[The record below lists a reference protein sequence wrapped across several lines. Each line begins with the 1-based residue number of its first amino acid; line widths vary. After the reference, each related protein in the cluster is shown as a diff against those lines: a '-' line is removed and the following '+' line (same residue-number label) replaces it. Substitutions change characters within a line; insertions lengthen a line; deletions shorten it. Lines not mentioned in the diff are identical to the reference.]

1 MRIFI
6 DDKIPYVKGV
16 FEPYAEVEYL
26 PGGLASPG
34 KLRHAD
40 ALLIRTRTL
49 CNETSLAQSR
59 VRFIATATIGYDHI
73 DTDYCRQNGI
83 VWKNAAG
90 CNADSVAM
98 YVGCALKHLAQ
109 KYSFNLKDKALGIV
123 GLGHVG
129 EKVAAVASQLGCR
142 VLKNDPLR
150 QSAMLEG
157 KTCSDNGLPYT
168 DRAEDYISLDELMA
182 RADIISLH
190 PNLHHEAPY
199 ASYHLFDEQRL
210 SQMQKHQILINA
222 SRGEVVDNEALK
234 KALQHR
240 SIKAAVLDVW
250 ENEPQIDQELLRLVD
265 IATPHIAGY
274 AIDGKANGS
283 TMSVQ
288 AIARFFSIEDL
299 YHWTAGPLPEST
311 PPYDILLDDAALR
324 QSPESFEALRPQAAI
339 TKVLSQCG
347 L

>member
-6 DDKIPYVKGV
+6 DDKIPYVRGI

-109 KYSFNLKDKALGIV
+109 KYSFNLKDKTLGIV

-129 EKVAAVASQLGCR
+129 EKVAAVASPLGCR

-157 KTCSDNGLPYT
+157 KTCSNNGLPYT
-168 DRAEDYISLDELMA
+168 DRAEDYISLDELIA

-190 PNLHHEAPY
+190 PNLHYETPY
-199 ASYHLFDEQRL
+199 ASYHLFDEKRL
-210 SQMQKHQILINA
+210 SQMQAHQILINA

-234 KALQHR
+234 TALQHR

-250 ENEPQIDQELLRLVD
+250 ENEPQIDQELLRLVA

-288 AIARFFSIEDL
+288 AIARFFGIEDL

-324 QSPESFEALRPQAAI
+324 QCPESFEALRSQAAI

>member
-1 MRIFI
+1 MRICI
-6 DDKIPYVKGV
+6 DDKIPYVRGV

-109 KYSFNLKDKALGIV
+109 KYSFNLKDKTLGIV
-123 GLGHVG
+123 GLGYVG

-190 PNLHHEAPY
+190 PNLHYETPY
-199 ASYHLFDEQRL
+199 ASYHLFDEKRL

-234 KALQHR
+234 TALQHR

-250 ENEPQIDQELLRLVD
+250 ENEPQIDQELLRLVA

-288 AIARFFSIEDL
+288 AIARFFGIEDL
-299 YHWTAGPLPEST
+299 YHWTAGPQPEST
-311 PPYDILLDDAALR
+311 IPYDILLDDTALR
-324 QSPESFEALRPQAAI
+324 QCPESFESLRSQAAI

>member
-1 MRIFI
+1 MKICI
-6 DDKIPYVKGV
+6 DDKIPYIKGV
-16 FEPYAEVEYL
+16 LEPYAEVEYL

-40 ALLIRTRTL
+40 ALIIRTRTL
-49 CNETSLAQSR
+49 CNELTLAHSKIS
-59 VRFIATATIGYDHI
+59 FIATATIGYDHI
-73 DTDYCRQNGI
+73 DTDFCQRRAI
-83 VWKNAAG
+83 TWTNAAG

-98 YVGCALKHLAQ
+98 YIVCALKQLA
-109 KYSFNLKDKALGIV
+109 KNHHFNLQDQCLGIV

-190 PNLHHEAPY
+190 PNLHYETPY
-199 ASYHLFDEQRL
+199 ASYHLFDEKRL
-210 SQMQKHQILINA
+210 SQMQAHQILINA
-222 SRGEVVDNEALK
+222 SRGEVVDYKALKEALK
-234 KALQHR
+234 AQQ
-240 SIKAAVLDVW
+240 IKAAVLDVW
-250 ENEPQIDQELLRLVD
+250 ENEPNLDRELLDWVE

-274 AIDGKANGS
+274 AIDGKARG
-283 TMSVQ
+283 TEMSVQ
-288 AIARFFSIEDL
+288 ALARHFGITEL
-299 YHWTAGPLPEST
+299 YDWKVESLPSHTA
-311 PPYDILLDDAALR
+311 PYDILLDDAALR
-324 QSPESFEALRPQAAI
+324 QAPEQFEELRAKSAI
-339 TKVLSQCG
+339 TKVLSHCSW
-347 L
+347 

>member
-1 MRIFI
+1 MRICI

-49 CNETSLAQSR
+49 CNETSLAQSC

-73 DTDYCRQNGI
+73 DTDYCRRNGI
-83 VWKNAAG
+83 LWKNAAG

-98 YVGCALKHLAQ
+98 YVGCGLKHLAQ
-109 KYSFNLKDKALGIV
+109 KHSFNLKDKTLGIV

-129 EKVAAVASQLGCR
+129 EKVAIVARQLGCR

-150 QSAMLEG
+150 RVAMLKG
-157 KTCSDNGLPYT
+157 KNCSDNGLPYT
-168 DRAEDYISLDELMA
+168 DQAEDYISLDELIA
-182 RADIISLH
+182 KADIISLH

-222 SRGEVVDNEALK
+222 SRGEVVDNQALK
-234 KALQHR
+234 AVLQHQ

-250 ENEPQIDQELLRLVD
+250 ENEPQIDQELLNLVD

-274 AIDGKANGS
+274 AIDGKAKGS
-283 TMSVQ
+283 EMSVQ
-288 AIARFFSIEDL
+288 AIARHFGIEEL
-299 YHWTAGPLPEST
+299 YHWQVSSLPEQSEA
-311 PPYDILLDDAALR
+311 YQIMVDDAALR
-324 QSPESFEALRPQAAI
+324 QCPESFEALRPQAAI
-339 TKVLSQCG
+339 TKVLSQCS